1 MNMSSSAR
9 PADSR
14 AALAAHWPLF
24 LGILALLVPTIITIA
39 QNTWTAEAGVHG
51 PIVLATG
58 IWLVARRWKEML
70 SIRQPGS
77 ALIFWAGSVVLLVA
91 YVLARAFDFLVIE
104 AAALLFELV
113 LIFYY
118 YFGREAVTRMWFP
131 ILYLCFAVPIPGWV
145 IDTITA
151 PLKSFI
157 SHTATMLLTKA
168 GYPIVRE
175 GVTLYIA
182 QYQLLVEDACAGLNS
197 LISLTAIS
205 LFYIYILHNASVRYS
220 LFLMLWII
228 PAALL
233 ANLVRVIILVLIT
246 YYFGNAAAQG
256 FLHSTAGL
264 LMFATALLGIFAVD
278 SLMTPIRRM
287 LTKSAPPA
295 VSGEEHKA

>member
-1 MNMSSSAR
+1 MDMTTSAR
-9 PADSR
+9 PVDTR
-14 AALAAHWPLF
+14 AALIAHWPLF
-24 LGILALLVPTIITIA
+24 VGIAALFIPTLITLA
-39 QNTWTAEAGVHG
+39 QQTWTAEAGVHG

-77 ALIFWAGSVVLLVA
+77 PVLFWIGTAFLLAA
-91 YVLARAFDFLVIE
+91 YVFARAFDFLVVE
-104 AAALLFELV
+104 AGALLFELV
-113 LIFYY
+113 LIFYL
-118 YFGREAVTRMWFP
+118 YFGREALARMWFP
-131 ILYLCFAVPIPGWV
+131 ILYLCFVLPIPGWV
-145 IDTITA
+145 IDSITA
-151 PLKSFI
+151 PLKAYI
-157 SHTATMLLTKA
+157 SHTATWMLSQL

-264 LMFATALLGIFAVD
+264 VMFATALLGIFAID
-278 SLMTPIRRM
+278 SLMTPIRKA
-287 LTKSAPPA
+287 LTKAPTPKAEQA
-295 VSGEEHKA
+295 V